1 MKNKVFAIFIILGA
15 LIFFGCSHIEYITK
29 EVQVPIYIPEK
40 ADTITLIDTVD
51 GSDVYWFGNIA
62 DSLGRVNSELKVYYN
77 KKIAELKQKSRIDTV
92 TVTVT
97 DTVYKDRTS
106 VVEVI
111 SGLLPLWAEIV
122 FIAIGLVLLAL
133 SNKNKLSGLFK
144 NVKSI

>member
-1 MKNKVFAIFIILGA
+1 MKSRLFVLLGILF
-15 LIFFGCSHIEYITK
+15 FFGCSHTEYITK

-40 ADTITLIDTVD
+40 TDTITLIDTVD

-62 DSLGRVNSELKVYYN
+62 DSLGKVNSELKIYYK
-77 KKIAELKQKSRIDTV
+77 KKIAELKQKSRTDTV

-97 DTVYKDRTS
+97 DTIYKEKVS

-111 SGLLPLWAEIV
+111 SGLLPLWAEII
-122 FIAIGLVLLAL
+122 FIAVGIVLLAL
-133 SNKNKLSGLFK
+133 SNKNKLLGILK